1 MLVATCTYQC
11 NPRRR
16 AARNGAALRRDRAL
30 GSEGW
35 RNAADEPTQDNGLGF
50 YVASL
55 NVAYLPRSA
64 SEASPSLELAV
75 AGKG

>member
-1 MLVATCTYQC
+1 
-11 NPRRR
+11 
-16 AARNGAALRRDRAL
+16 LRRDRAL